1 MAKGTLQINLLGT
14 SFSIQA
20 DEDSLYLEKLLAHY
34 KETVDGLM
42 HSTDLK
48 EPLKIAILA
57 GIMITDELAKERRN
71 VPNTDTLMV
80 NAELSEAE
88 KIVLQMTKKIDQ
100 VL

>member
-20 DEDSLYLEKLLAHY
+20 DEDSLYLEKLLSHY
-34 KETVDGLM
+34 RKTVEELIR
-42 HSTDLK
+42 STELK

-57 GIMITDELAKERRN
+57 GIMITDELAKERQN
-71 VPNTDTLMV
+71 IPDTDTLMV

-88 KIVLQMTKKIDQ
+88 KIVLQLTKKIDQ

>member
-1 MAKGTLQINLLGT
+1 M
-14 SFSIQA
+14 
-20 DEDSLYLEKLLAHY
+20 
-34 KETVDGLM
+34 
-42 HSTDLK
+42 STDLK

-88 KIVLQMTKKIDQ
+88 KIVLQLTKKIDQ